1 MNKGVANWN
10 REVTLLLRILLVE
23 SELDYCTLQNW
34 RVAEKSHKMIQG
46 LVRDIN
52 SSSCL
57 SYEKEHENDCITLYK
72 YSMEFKYW
80 VLKIYLV

>member
-1 MNKGVANWN
+1 MHM
-10 REVTLLLRILLVE
+10 LLVE

-52 SSSCL
+52 NSICL
-57 SYEKEHENDCITLYK
+57 PYGKEHENGCITLCK
-72 YSMEFKYW
+72 YSMEFKY
-80 VLKIYLV
+80 

>member
-1 MNKGVANWN
+1 M
-10 REVTLLLRILLVE
+10 TLLLHILLVE

-52 SSSCL
+52 SSICL
-57 SYEKEHENDCITLYK
+57 SCAKEHENDCITLCK
-72 YSMEFKYW
+72 YSMAFKYW
-80 VLKIYLV
+80 VPKVYLI